1 MLEFVDMPEE
11 KFSPAFFIRNAPTI
25 ISGAS
30 TIDDGA
36 PTILSKKLFYFGM
49 GILNF
54 RKKNKF

>member
-36 PTILSKKLFYFGM
+36 PTILS
-49 GILNF
+49 
-54 RKKNKF
+54 